1 MVLILS
7 MKVFTNGST
16 RLVLGAS
23 MHAKLMAD
31 RVRVRVRWART
42 VINLG
47 KTVVKQVKGDSQLHI
62 ADGHDQMSKLE
73 A

>member
-1 MVLILS
+1 
-7 MKVFTNGST
+7 MKVFTNGSA

-31 RVRVRVRWART
+31 TRWARS

-62 ADGHDQMSKLE
+62 ADGHDQRSKLE